1 MTRLAPAQ
9 LRRRCAE
16 SQFNFSTTR
25 ELTPLQ
31 QPLGQ
36 NRALDALQMA
46 VRMTGQGYNV
56 FASGPTGTGRRDLVS
71 AELEREASARPVPDD
86 WCYVH
91 HFSQPDQP
99 LALRMPAGR
108 GGQLREAL
116 KKLVLD
122 VQTALPAAFSR
133 EENRRRQEEIEH
145 SFQERQHEALAALS
159 TRAEAEGIVLLET
172 ESGFAFAPR
181 APNGEAMTPT
191 DFQHLP
197 SADQERVKSGILAL
211 QEDLQRTLRQFP
223 IWFKETRDKLR
234 ALNHEIA
241 QFVVA
246 HLVGELLTSFN
257 DLPHVHSYLEELAA
271 DIVDNAPAFMPVPAE
286 GLAPGLLPEGF
297 EREEFLRR
305 YAVNLLVDHQG
316 HKGAP
321 VVLLD
326 LPTIGNL
333 IGRIEHR
340 ALMGTFRT
348 DFTLVKAG
356 ALHRANGGFLVVD
369 ARQMLLQPF
378 AWETLKR
385 SLLAQE
391 IRFDVSELQLG
402 LLTTVSIEPAP
413 IPLDIKVVLVGERWL
428 LQVLESGDPEFH
440 NLFKMIADF
449 EDQLER
455 TPEREIEYAALFAG
469 LSQRAGCR
477 PLTAQAVARLVEH
490 CARLAE
496 DANRLITQIDPIDE
510 VIREGDYQASTRAG
524 ALIEAVDI
532 DAALFLQ
539 RERVG
544 RLRNLTQ
551 ESIQRGI
558 RLIDTDG
565 EAIGQINGLAV
576 VGTNGISFGT
586 PTRITATTRL
596 GEGRIVD
603 IERETE
609 LGGATH
615 TKGVLILSNFLASR
629 YARNTPLALSASIVF
644 EQSYGS
650 IDGDS
655 ASLAELCA
663 LVSSLAGVPLSLAIA
678 VTGSVNQLG
687 EVQAIGGV
695 NEKIEGFFDLCKS
708 RGLAKG
714 QGVIVPA
721 SNVEHLMLREEI
733 VTACAEGDF
742 EIHGVRHVDEALEL
756 LTGRPA
762 GKPDGHGAFP
772 QGTVNRAVAF
782 RLARFARLR
791 AGHSAGS
798 GTAGGEL
805 P

>member
-9 LRRRCAE
+9 LRRRCAD
-16 SQFNFSTTR
+16 SQFSFQTTS
-25 ELTPLQ
+25 ELSPLD

-36 NRALDALQMA
+36 TRALDALRMA

-56 FASGPTGTGRRDLVS
+56 FASGPTGTGRRDLVR
-71 AELEREASARPVPDD
+71 AELEREASVRPVPDD

-91 HFSQPDQP
+91 HFRQPDQA
-99 LALRMPAGR
+99 LALRLPAGR
-108 GGQLREAL
+108 GSQLREAL
-116 KKLVLD
+116 QKLVQD

-145 SFQERQHEALAALS
+145 SFQGRQHEALAALNV
-159 TRAEAEGIVLLET
+159 RAEAEGIVLLET
-172 ESGFAFAPR
+172 DSGFAFAPR
-181 APNGEAMTPT
+181 APNGEAMIPA
-191 DFQHLP
+191 DFQQLP
-197 SADQERVKSGILAL
+197 PADQERIKSGILAL

-234 ALNHEIA
+234 ALNREIA
-241 QFVVA
+241 QFVVER
-246 HLVGELLTSFN
+246 LVEDLLTSFK
-257 DLPHVHSYLEELAA
+257 DLPPVHAYIDELAI
-271 DIVDNAPAFMPVPAE
+271 DIVDNAPAFMPVPHE
-286 GLAPGLLPEGF
+286 GLTPGLLPEGF
-297 EREEFLRR
+297 ERGEFLQR
-305 YAVNLLVDHQG
+305 YAVNLLVDHHG
-316 HKGAP
+316 HTGAP
-321 VVLLD
+321 VVVLD
-326 LPTIGNL
+326 LPTIGNP

-340 ALMGTFRT
+340 ASMGTFRT

-356 ALHRANGGFLVVD
+356 ALHRANGGYLVVD
-369 ARQMLLQPF
+369 ARQMLMQPF

-391 IRFDVSELQLG
+391 VRFDVSELQLG

-413 IPLDIKVVLVGERWL
+413 IPLEIKIVLVGERWL
-428 LQVLESGDPEFH
+428 LQVLDSGDPEFH
-440 NLFKMIADF
+440 HLFKVIADF
-449 EDQLER
+449 EDQVVR
-455 TPEREIEYAALFAG
+455 TPERELEYAALFAG
-469 LSQRAGCR
+469 LSRRAGCR
-477 PLTAQAVARLVEH
+477 PLTAQAAARLIEH

-510 VIREGDYQASTRAG
+510 VIREGDYQASIRAS
-524 ALIEAVDI
+524 ALIDASDI
-532 DAALFLQ
+532 YSAIALQ
-539 RERVG
+539 RQRVG
-544 RLRNLTQ
+544 RLQTLMQ

-565 EAIGQINGLAV
+565 AAIGQINGLAV
-576 VGTNGISFGT
+576 VGTDGIAFGT

-629 YARNTPLALSASIVF
+629 YARNTLLALAASIVF
-644 EQSYGS
+644 EQSYGA

-663 LVSSLAGVPLSLAIA
+663 LISSLAGIPLSLAMA

-695 NEKIEGFFDLCKS
+695 NEKIEGFFDLCLA
-708 RGLAKG
+708 RGLSAG
-714 QGVIVPA
+714 QGVIIPA

-733 VTACAEGDF
+733 VTACTEGHF

-756 LTGRPA
+756 LTGRTA
-762 GKPDGHGAFP
+762 GKPDSRGAFP
-772 QGTVNRAVAF
+772 GGSVNRAVAY
-782 RLARFARLR
+782 RLAHFARHR
-791 AGHSAGS
+791 AGHSAVPG
-798 GTAGGEL
+798 AGVGE
-805 P
+805 PP